1 MYSISPSRY
10 GIYFF
15 SKTMEIRNIAII
27 AHVDHG
33 KTTLTDAIM
42 RQTGMVTDETIS
54 MDSNALEKER
64 GITIYAKNTSVDYKG
79 TKINIVDTPGHAD
92 FGSEVERVLRSI
104 DSVLLIVDAQEGPM
118 PQTRFVLK
126 KSLEIGHKP
135 IVVLNKI
142 DKPAADAKRAHDEV
156 FELFFE
162 LGATEEQLN
171 FTTVYAIGK
180 QGVAMRN
187 LDDERKDITPLLDV
201 VLEKVAPAKSD
212 ATLPLKAQ
220 PFNLAYDNFFGR
232 MAVGRIYEGTLKDG
246 QTVFVKKHDGTVDT
260 GRVTKLFTF
269 SGTNRKEVKE
279 VFAGDIFMVA
289 GLPEIYIGDTI
300 CDSKETVALPT
311 IKVDEPTIALNFLVN
326 NSPFGGREG
335 KFVTSRQI
343 RERLLKEL
351 EINVGLRVDFDGDNM
366 KVFGRGELHVAI
378 LIENMRREG
387 YELQV
392 SQPQVIIKEEGGE
405 KTEPY
410 EEVTIEIPEE
420 AQGAVID
427 KLSRRGVHVTN
438 IKPEEGNR
446 VRMMLEGPTRGLLG
460 YRGQFMVDTKGEGIF
475 ASRVIGF
482 KPYAGAIE
490 KRAVGSMVSM
500 ATGKALGYSLWNLQD
515 RGTLYIAANTEVYEG
530 MVLGNT
536 SKGEEMMVNPTK
548 GKNLTN
554 VRSSGNDEA
563 ITLVPPLLLT
573 IERGLEI
580 MSDDEYLE
588 VTPLSVR
595 LRKQFLSE
603 NDRVKAKR

>member
-1 MYSISPSRY
+1 
-10 GIYFF
+10 
-15 SKTMEIRNIAII
+15 MEIRNIAII

-187 LDDERKDITPLLDV
+187 LEDEKKDITPLLDV
-201 VLEKVAPAKSD
+201 VLEKVAPAKSE

-220 PFNLAYDNFFGR
+220 PFNLGYDNFFGR

-246 QTVFVKKHDGTVDT
+246 QNVFVKKHDGTVDA

-269 SGTNRKEVKE
+269 SGTTRKEVKE
-279 VFAGDIFMVA
+279 VTAGDIFMVA
-289 GLPEIYIGDTI
+289 GLPDIYIGDTI
-300 CDSKETVALPT
+300 CDSKDTEALPT

-351 EINVGLRVDFDGDNM
+351 EINVGLRVDFEGDNM

-410 EEVTIEIPEE
+410 EEVTIEIPEDS
-420 AQGAVID
+420 QGAVID

-438 IKPEEGNR
+438 IKPEEGSR

-515 RGTLYIAANTEVYEG
+515 RGVLYIPANTEVYEG

-536 SKGEEMMVNPTK
+536 SKGEEMQVNPTK

-563 ITLVPPLLLT
+563 ITLVPPHTLS

-588 VTPLSVR
+588 ITPLSVR
-595 LRKQFLSE
+595 LRKQVL
-603 NDRVKAKR
+603 KR